1 MFFSLCPAEPNKP
14 NSGSYRQPSAL
25 PSGESWAG
33 GTCTDTF
40 YPKEMTAW
48 EPCLLHKSRQ
58 GYSDRLRRRQEGN
71 VPSAEP
77 FQDIPG
83 LRGCLCSQGTL
94 AFTPCFSGRTADDD
108 KSSSRW
114 NIPAPL
120 VLKAP
125 PLTPWPWFPFRAS
138 QEERLFRLCLMG
150 QLVLV
155 SAQRGWC
162 SLLLLARDDTRE
174 EQGRQMKFLWV
185 HFPLPYSVLLV
196 CKDFPWGNASP
207 LDLGWG
213 FFSLSGCPP
222 SHFGSPPWPKP
233 RCCNTLLTF

>member
-1 MFFSLCPAEPNKP
+1 MKTLQLDLDQVWVWLTGSSCLQQLNLMEHVHWCQQENKQVQKCKSSLEKFCSSSKPVYLCLCVWELVQSGNVSPYIFFSLCPAEPN
-14 NSGSYRQPSAL
+14 SGSSRQPSPL

-33 GTCTDTF
+33 GTCTDPF
-40 YPKEMTAW
+40 YPKEMSAW

-94 AFTPCFSGRTADDD
+94 AFMPCFSGRTADDD

-120 VLKAP
+120 V
-125 PLTPWPWFPFRAS
+125 
-138 QEERLFRLCLMG
+138 
-150 QLVLV
+150 
-155 SAQRGWC
+155 
-162 SLLLLARDDTRE
+162 
-174 EQGRQMKFLWV
+174 
-185 HFPLPYSVLLV
+185 
-196 CKDFPWGNASP
+196 
-207 LDLGWG
+207 
-213 FFSLSGCPP
+213 
-222 SHFGSPPWPKP
+222 
-233 RCCNTLLTF
+233 